1 MNHQGA
7 PQKGAALGAE
17 AVAASG
23 PAGGGPAG
31 PGGLAVW
38 IVGLVPAWI
47 TPNHLTILRMAGTV
61 AILFL
66 GLSQA
71 HLGWIV
77 AVGLLSGLS
86 DNLDGAVAR
95 VRGQVTELGAML
107 DPLADKLFAAVL
119 MVVLWW
125 RGMADWRLLAL
136 AASMDLHALAIPLLV
151 FWRRWRQG
159 RPLSPA
165 PKVKANTWG
174 KYKTAVLAWS
184 MGFIVMGHAFG
195 QPWMF
200 ILGTY
205 TIWLAVGLGL
215 VAMFRYFAAFA
226 AGEFD

>member
-7 PQKGAALGAE
+7 PQKGAFGGAQ
-17 AVAASG
+17 AA
-23 PAGGGPAG
+23 AGGGPAEAG
-31 PGGLAVW
+31 QARPGRMAAW
-38 IVGLVPAWI
+38 IVGLVPAWV
-47 TPNHLTILRMAGTV
+47 TPNHLTILRMTGTL
-61 AILFL
+61 AILAL

-71 HLGWIV
+71 PLGWLV
-77 AVGLLSGLS
+77 AIGLVSGLS

-95 VRGQVTELGAML
+95 VRGQVTELGAFL

-125 RGMADWRLLAL
+125 RGLADWRLLLL
-136 AASMDLHALAIPLLV
+136 AAAMDLHALVIPLLA

-159 RPLSPA
+159 RRLRPA
-165 PKVKANTWG
+165 PKVRANIWG

-184 MGFIVMGHAFG
+184 MGFIVMGHAFD
-195 QPWMF
+195 QPWLAVF
-200 ILGTY
+200 GTY

-215 VAMFRYFAAFA
+215 VAMYRYFTAFA